1 MARAKKIIFEE
12 HFSAPG
18 FAEYSLGFTRHMTP
32 AAARALAHRLEHF
45 DEVMLPAMDEAGIAY
60 AVMSQTMPGV
70 QGEPDAD
77 LAIRRARAS
86 NDHLASMIAAH
97 PTRFGGFATLPMHD
111 ARTAAAELERCV
123 RDLGFKGALVNGHT
137 GGVYCDDPRYDALWE
152 VVQAL
157 DVPFYLHPVGFHV
170 VPHVFGGHPELEGA
184 AWGWGVDTGTHA
196 LRMLF
201 AGIFDRFPELKI
213 VLGHMGEA
221 LPFLRW
227 RFDSRFAVYT
237 HGVQLERKPSDYF
250 GRNIL
255 ITTTGVCSDAALAG
269 AIGEMGAD
277 AVMFS
282 VDYPYESIA
291 VAADWIDAAPLDA
304 ATKAKI
310 CHDNAARLLK
320 LPT

>member
-1 MARAKKIIFEE
+1 
-12 HFSAPG
+12 
-18 FAEYSLGFTRHMTP
+18 
-32 AAARALAHRLEHF
+32 
-45 DEVMLPAMDEAGIAY
+45 
-60 AVMSQTMPGV
+60 
-70 QGEPDAD
+70 
-77 LAIRRARAS
+77 
-86 NDHLASMIAAH
+86 
-97 PTRFGGFATLPMHD
+97 MHD

-237 HGVQLERKPSDYF
+237 HGVRLERKPSDYF

-269 AIGEMGAD
+269 AIGEIGTD